1 MDLPPAKGHLPT
13 SPRRRE
19 FAGGSD
25 SSLLMISLSC
35 PSLDL
40 RVMSIERHQSSACSL
55 TLPRRPT
62 GYHCLYH
69 GCDTAQLM
77 PSKGSI
83 LLLGL
88 GKVVIQ
94 EKAARIPGCDSH
106 NRYGWR
112 RRLISQMMEQWMVKS
127 REDRLF
133 ETSTVVQEVR
143 TSPMHQSFLGGME
156 LIPNLPLSLKLC

>member
-1 MDLPPAKGHLPT
+1 
-13 SPRRRE
+13 
-19 FAGGSD
+19 
-25 SSLLMISLSC
+25 
-35 PSLDL
+35 
-40 RVMSIERHQSSACSL
+40 
-55 TLPRRPT
+55 
-62 GYHCLYH
+62 
-69 GCDTAQLM
+69 M

-88 GKVVIQ
+88 GKVIIQ

-133 ETSTVVQEVR
+133 EVSTVVQEVR
-143 TSPMHQSFLGGME
+143 TSPLHQSFLGGGDGTN
-156 LIPNLPLSLKLC
+156 IQSSSFLKAMLGL